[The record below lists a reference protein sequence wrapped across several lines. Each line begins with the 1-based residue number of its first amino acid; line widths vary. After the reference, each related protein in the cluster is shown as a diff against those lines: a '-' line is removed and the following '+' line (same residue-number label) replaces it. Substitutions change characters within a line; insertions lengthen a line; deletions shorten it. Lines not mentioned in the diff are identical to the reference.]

1 MAIIYDPTGT
11 TFGSVIE
18 EILSNLQGYSAAPD
32 QVTSISADVGLTD
45 TTIPVDD
52 SSVMGRGLI
61 EIGTELMWVQTVPA
75 TGNTATVLPKG
86 RGWRGTTATTHLLG
100 DTVVVSPSI
109 PRSVIAR
116 EVNNHIRALFPDVY
130 AVQTTEFAYSSVL
143 KLGWGIPE
151 DAVAIL
157 DVRWKDFRNNWQR
170 IRTWE
175 AENGA
180 DLTDFPTGRC
190 VRFRG
195 IPVGRTVQIVYAVN
209 PTVLVGEGDL
219 FSGTGLSESAKDL
232 VVLGTMARVIPN
244 LDVSRLQV
252 QYAAAEEMGQARPQ
266 GGGIAVAKFVQQ
278 QYMARL
284 RAERTKLN
292 ITYPARIHFTR

>member
-1 MAIIYDPTGT
+1 
-11 TFGSVIE
+11 
-18 EILSNLQGYSAAPD
+18 
-32 QVTSISADVGLTD
+32 
-45 TTIPVDD
+45 
-52 SSVMGRGLI
+52 
-61 EIGTELMWVQTVPA
+61 
-75 TGNTATVLPKG
+75 
-86 RGWRGTTATTHLLG
+86 
-100 DTVVVSPSI
+100 
-109 PRSVIAR
+109 
-116 EVNNHIRALFPDVY
+116 
-130 AVQTTEFAYSSVL
+130 VL

-292 ITYPARIHFTR
+292 ITYPARVHFTR

>member
-1 MAIIYDPTGT
+1 MRKSCPTCRAT
-11 TFGSVIE
+11 RQHQTR
-18 EILSNLQGYSAAPD
+18 
-32 QVTSISADVGLTD
+32 VTSISADVGLTD

-86 RGWRGTTATTHLLG
+86 RGWRGTTATTHTLG

-151 DAVAIL
+151 DA
-157 DVRWKDFRNNWQR
+157 
-170 IRTWE
+170 
-175 AENGA
+175 
-180 DLTDFPTGRC
+180 C
-190 VRFRG
+190 CH
-195 IPVGRTVQIVYAVN
+195 
-209 PTVLVGEGDL
+209 
-219 FSGTGLSESAKDL
+219 S
-232 VVLGTMARVIPN
+232 
-244 LDVSRLQV
+244 
-252 QYAAAEEMGQARPQ
+252 
-266 GGGIAVAKFVQQ
+266 
-278 QYMARL
+278 
-284 RAERTKLN
+284 
-292 ITYPARIHFTR
+292 